1 MPTIDIE
8 DVRTLILTSKLADSL
23 VQVLANNDKDVR
35 GTAIEL
41 FKQLVEYRVSIRTQI
56 YPTLTDSSH
65 R

>member
-8 DVRTLILTSKLADSL
+8 DVRTLIFTSKLADSL